1 MGDLFSPGLI
11 GEELVDG
18 TYHPLDVYTDESGAL
33 RGHSPTLGLDL
44 CVRDDNELRLFDPA
58 DGTWLLRS
66 RDKSRVISEQREAL
80 REQAAEI
87 ERASRPDGDPT
98 AVNADS
104 PSHPCLAMKSLTML
118 LNSPGVSK

>member
-1 MGDLFSPGLI
+1 MMGVAEYWRFDAMGNLFSPGLI

-18 TYHPLDVYTDESGAL
+18 TYRPLDVSEDESGGL

-44 CVRDDNELRLFDPA
+44 CVRDDNELRLLDPA

-66 RDKSRVISEQREAL
+66 RDKSRVISEQDEAL

-87 ERASRPDGDPT
+87 ERLRAQ
-98 AVNADS
+98 
-104 PSHPCLAMKSLTML
+104 MESLRRER
-118 LNSPGVSK
+118 